1 MHLRVYMLVVNNDMY
16 VVSRHG
22 AEQVEAGSSGT
33 SGQPRPQRTFV
44 GAGYR
49 LGETDGDTTV
59 VPGAAV
65 AASQRQVNNLLNYQ
79 NQFLQGVPGYLG
91 TCSNAP

>member
-1 MHLRVYMLVVNNDMY
+1 MLVVNNDMY

-65 AASQRQVNNLLNYQ
+65 AASQRQVNPLTQLSKPVFARCTRLSRYLLKRSIN
-79 NQFLQGVPGYLG
+79 GY
-91 TCSNAP
+91 